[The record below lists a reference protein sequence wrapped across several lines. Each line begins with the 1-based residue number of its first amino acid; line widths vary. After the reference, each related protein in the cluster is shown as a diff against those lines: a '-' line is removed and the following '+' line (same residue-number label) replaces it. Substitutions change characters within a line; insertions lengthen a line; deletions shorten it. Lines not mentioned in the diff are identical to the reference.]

1 MIGFYQHCPAN
12 SALIISNSNNLNN
25 KSIQRITKKST
36 WINPF
41 KDKVFVIDLSALS
54 IPFTLHLPT
63 TTSGELLLRCHVTA
77 QIDSLDDNI
86 KLAATKGYCDN
97 KESNAAKLEAIIKRI
112 KVTEAKLPLSLES
125 FCTNTSE
132 RENSKIAIAINEAL
146 QQEGFFL
153 YSFVPTS
160 ASITGSTTD
169 AKPKQEQSYYSQA
182 LGELRFEQYIS
193 DIKIAI
199 PAHEPYW
206 GEQTLTWQTT
216 VRPTSSIDK
225 YYLACKTFL
234 NTSSSKADEICHETV
249 AKALL
254 QAVQVTD
261 ADHLLERALKP
272 LGKLPL
278 STCASDRQAA
288 VMLLNGLADALS
300 TWRGKLAMSR
310 LALDSISTLQ
320 RLDKEIDLQ
329 TAESFAALGLVL
341 EKISLVSIEPKEK
354 AKPWQEELSADETI
368 IRLELPLPI
377 KLEEDNRDVTLVLKC
392 IVCVERNGQEENG
405 QEENG
410 QEENGQEEN
419 GNKEITP
426 ETQTELSKLFT
437 ENLLTALTSAKVP
450 LAVAVVKKL
459 AESIHLQ
466 LADDKPGSRWEARIE
481 DVIKEIGPTGIVFNS
496 VRIIFASLDAYNDV
510 RKRFLASSE
519 PALHSH
525 KITIRYLSLSDL
537 DLLDEDGKS
546 FFADS

>member
-1 MIGFYQHCPAN
+1 
-12 SALIISNSNNLNN
+12 
-25 KSIQRITKKST
+25 
-36 WINPF
+36 
-41 KDKVFVIDLSALS
+41 
-54 IPFTLHLPT
+54 
-63 TTSGELLLRCHVTA
+63 A

-169 AKPKQEQSYYSQA
+169 AKQTSELSYYSQA

-216 VRPTSSIDK
+216 VRPTSSIDQ

-278 STCASDRQAA
+278 STCASDREAA

-300 TWRGKLAMSR
+300 TWRGKLAISR

-354 AKPWQEELSADETI
+354 PKPWQEELSADETI

-392 IVCVERNGQEENG
+392 IVCVERNGQEGNG

-410 QEENGQEEN
+410 K
-419 GNKEITP
+419 KEITP

-450 LAVAVVKKL
+450 RAVAVVKKL
-459 AESIHLQ
+459 VESIHLQ

-537 DLLDEDGKS
+537 DLLDQDGKS

>member
-12 SALIISNSNNLNN
+12 SALIISNSINLNN

-132 RENSKIAIAINEAL
+132 RENSKIAIAIDEAL

-160 ASITGSTTD
+160 ASIAGSTTD
-169 AKPKQEQSYYSQA
+169 VKQTAEQSYYSQA

-216 VRPTSSIDK
+216 VRPTSSIDQ

-278 STCASDRQAA
+278 STCASDREAA

-341 EKISLVSIEPKEK
+341 EKISLISIEPKEK

-392 IVCVERNGQEENG
+392 IVCVERNGQEGNG

-410 QEENGQEEN
+410 K
-419 GNKEITP
+419 KEITP

-450 LAVAVVKKL
+450 RAVAVVKKL
-459 AESIHLQ
+459 VESIHLQ
-466 LADDKPGSRWEARIE
+466 LADDKPGSRWETRIE

>member
-1 MIGFYQHCPAN
+1 MIGFYHRCPAN
-12 SALIISNSNNLNN
+12 SALIVSNSTNLSD

-41 KDKVFVIDLSALS
+41 KDKVFVIDLSALT

-63 TTSGELLLRCHVTA
+63 STSGELLLRCHVTA

-86 KLAATKGYCDN
+86 KLAATKGYSDN
-97 KESNAAKLEAIIKRI
+97 KESNAAKLKAIIERI
-112 KVTEAKLPLSLES
+112 KVTEEKLPISLES

-132 RENSKIAIAINEAL
+132 KEKSKIYDDINEVL

-160 ASITGSTTD
+160 ASIAGSTTD
-169 AKPKQEQSYYSQA
+169 AKPKPEQSYYSQA
-182 LGELRFEQYIS
+182 LGELKFEQHIS
-193 DIKIAI
+193 EIKIAI

-216 VRPTSSIDK
+216 VRPTSSIDQ

-278 STCASDRQAA
+278 SSCTSDREAA

-300 TWRGKLAMSR
+300 TWRGKLAISR

-354 AKPWQEELSADETI
+354 PKPWQEELSADETL

-377 KLEEDNRDVTLVLKC
+377 KLEEDNKDVTLVLKC
-392 IVCVERNGQEENG
+392 IVCVERNGQKENGKEENRK
-405 QEENG
+405 Q
-410 QEENGQEEN
+410 
-419 GNKEITP
+419 EITS
-426 ETQTELSKLFT
+426 ETQTELSKLFK

-450 LAVAVVKKL
+450 RAIAVVKKL
-459 AESIHLQ
+459 LENIHLQ
-466 LADDKPGSRWEARIE
+466 LADEKPGSRWETRIE

-510 RKRFLASSE
+510 RKKFLASSE
-519 PALHSH
+519 PALYSH
-525 KITIRYLSLSDL
+525 KITIKYFSLSDL
-537 DLLDEDGKS
+537 DLLNKDGKS
-546 FFADS
+546 LFADG

>member
-1 MIGFYQHCPAN
+1 MIGFYHHCPAN
-12 SALIISNSNNLNN
+12 SALIISSSSNLNN

-41 KDKVFVIDLSALS
+41 KDKVFVIDLSALT

-63 TTSGELLLRCHVTA
+63 TASGELLLRCHVTA

-86 KLAATKGYCDN
+86 KLAATKGYGDN
-97 KESNAAKLEAIIKRI
+97 KESNAAKLKAIIKRI
-112 KVTEAKLPLSLES
+112 KVTEEKLPISLES

-160 ASITGSTTD
+160 ASISGLTTA
-169 AKPKQEQSYYSQA
+169 AKPTSELSYYSQA

-193 DIKIAI
+193 EIRIAI

-216 VRPTSSIDK
+216 VRPPSSIDQ

-234 NTSSSKADEICHETV
+234 NTSSSKADEICHETA

-254 QAVQVTD
+254 QAVQITD

-278 STCASDRQAA
+278 STCTSDREAA
-288 VMLLNGLADALS
+288 VMLLNSLADALS
-300 TWRGKLAMSR
+300 TWRGKLAISR

-329 TAESFAALGLVL
+329 TAESFATLGLVL
-341 EKISLVSIEPKEK
+341 EKISLISIEPKEK
-354 AKPWQEELSADETI
+354 PKPWQEEPSADETI

-377 KLEEDNRDVTLVLKC
+377 KLEEDNKDVTLVLKC
-392 IVCVERNGQEENG
+392 IVCVERNSQ
-405 QEENG
+405 
-410 QEENGQEEN
+410 
-419 GNKEITP
+419 KEITP

-437 ENLLTALTSAKVP
+437 DNLLTALSSGKVP
-450 LAVAVVKKL
+450 HAVAVVKKL
-459 AESIHLQ
+459 VESIHLQ

-481 DVIKEIGPTGIVFNS
+481 DAIKEIGPTGIVINS
-496 VRIIFASLDAYNDV
+496 VRIIFASLDAYKDV

-519 PALHSH
+519 PTLNAH
-525 KITIRYLSLSDL
+525 KITIKYFSLSDL
-537 DLLDEDGKS
+537 DLLDQDGKS

>member
-1 MIGFYQHCPAN
+1 MIGFYHHCPAN
-12 SALIISNSNNLNN
+12 SALIISSSNNLNN
-25 KSIQRITKKST
+25 ESIQRITKKST

-41 KDKVFVIDLSALS
+41 KDKVFVIDLSPLT

-63 TTSGELLLRCHVTA
+63 TASGELLLRCHVTA

-86 KLAATKGYCDN
+86 KLAAKKGYGGN
-97 KESNAAKLEAIIKRI
+97 KESNAAKLKATIERI
-112 KVTEAKLPLSLES
+112 KVTKEKLPISLES

-132 RENSKIAIAINEAL
+132 REKSKIYDDINEVL

-160 ASITGSTTD
+160 ASIAGSTTD
-169 AKPKQEQSYYSQA
+169 AKPKPEQSYSSQA
-182 LGELRFEQYIS
+182 LGELKFEQHIS
-193 DIKIAI
+193 EIKIAI

-216 VRPTSSIDK
+216 VRPPSSIDQ
-225 YYLACKTFL
+225 YLLACKTFL
-234 NTSSSKADEICHETV
+234 NTTPSKADKICHETT

-278 STCASDRQAA
+278 SSCTSDREAA

-300 TWRGKLAMSR
+300 TWRGKLAISR

-354 AKPWQEELSADETI
+354 PKPWQEELSADETI

-377 KLEEDNRDVTLVLKC
+377 KLEEDNKDVTLVLKC
-392 IVCVERNGQEENG
+392 IVCVERNGKEEIRK
-405 QEENG
+405 E
-410 QEENGQEEN
+410 
-419 GNKEITP
+419 EITP

-450 LAVAVVKKL
+450 RAVAVVKKL

-466 LADDKPGSRWEARIE
+466 LADEKPGSKWETRIE

-519 PALHSH
+519 PALHGH

-537 DLLDEDGKS
+537 DLLDQDGKS
-546 FFADS
+546 FFAES

>member
-1 MIGFYQHCPAN
+1 MIGFYHHCPAN
-12 SALIISNSNNLNN
+12 SALIISSSNNLNN

-41 KDKVFVIDLSALS
+41 KDKVFVIDLSALT

-63 TTSGELLLRCHVTA
+63 TTSSELLLRCHVTA
-77 QIDSLDDNI
+77 KIDSLDDNI
-86 KLAATKGYCDN
+86 KLAATKGYGDN
-97 KESNAAKLEAIIKRI
+97 KESNAAKLKAIIKRI
-112 KVTEAKLPLSLES
+112 KVTEEKLPISLES

-132 RENSKIAIAINEAL
+132 RENSKIAITINEAL

-160 ASITGSTTD
+160 ASISGSTTA
-169 AKPKQEQSYYSQA
+169 AKPTSEQSYYSQA
-182 LGELRFEQYIS
+182 LSEMRFEQYIS
-193 DIKIAI
+193 EIKIAI
-199 PAHEPYW
+199 PAQEPYW

-216 VRPTSSIDK
+216 VRPPSSIDQ

-234 NTSSSKADEICHETV
+234 NTSSSKADEICHDTA

-254 QAVQVTD
+254 QAVQITD
-261 ADHLLERALKP
+261 AHHLLERALKP

-278 STCASDRQAA
+278 STCTSDREAA

-300 TWRGKLAMSR
+300 TWRGKLAISR

-329 TAESFAALGLVL
+329 TAESFADLGLVL
-341 EKISLVSIEPKEK
+341 EKISLISIEPKEK
-354 AKPWQEELSADETI
+354 PKPWQEEPSADETI

-377 KLEEDNRDVTLVLKC
+377 KLEEDNEAVTLVLKC
-392 IVCVERNGQEENG
+392 IVCVERNGQNENG
-405 QEENG
+405 QQENG
-410 QEENGQEEN
+410 KQ
-419 GNKEITP
+419 EITP

-450 LAVAVVKKL
+450 RAVAVVKKL
-459 AESIHLQ
+459 VESIHLQ

-481 DVIKEIGPTGIVFNS
+481 DAIKEIGPTGIVVNS
-496 VRIIFASLDAYNDV
+496 VRIIFASLDAYKDV
-510 RKRFLASSE
+510 RKRFLAASE
-519 PALHSH
+519 PALHTH
-525 KITIRYLSLSDL
+525 KITIRYFSLSDL
-537 DLLDEDGKS
+537 DLLDQNGKS